1 MFAICLLHIFIGLL
15 ENLEVWNI
23 QRKFEF
29 DLQTQLFQSLPTRSG
44 CFVSVLSC
52 KANHDIARNRIREQ
66 NYLLC
71 SLDWKRYV
79 HLFGM
84 HVTLPGKKKTSSNIC
99 KDRNLYHFICYH
111 HKYATYL
118 HTTQQ
123 YNAHAGRFSLEPC
136 LMTAFPST
144 VPLWFGG
151 KASGLGLTPRWR
163 PQNSRSFPANAC
175 VTSDQRKKITLLSK
189 DFILSFQIRGDRC
202 NDKSIFIMTL
212 SGTAVA
218 KCLYNVHKP
227 LLNFSVRIM
236 IQGIVLK
243 SIYTRY
249 KRKRRS
255 NKIWMPF
262 FKMFQLSGCTVL
274 AVTAAIINEFRFRQ
288 KGGP

>member
-1 MFAICLLHIFIGLL
+1 
-15 ENLEVWNI
+15 
-23 QRKFEF
+23 
-29 DLQTQLFQSLPTRSG
+29 
-44 CFVSVLSC
+44 
-52 KANHDIARNRIREQ
+52 
-66 NYLLC
+66 
-71 SLDWKRYV
+71 
-79 HLFGM
+79 
-84 HVTLPGKKKTSSNIC
+84 
-99 KDRNLYHFICYH
+99 
-111 HKYATYL
+111 
-118 HTTQQ
+118 
-123 YNAHAGRFSLEPC
+123 
-136 LMTAFPST
+136 MTAFPST

-189 DFILSFQIRGDRC
+189 DFILSFQIRGDSC
-202 NDKSIFIMTL
+202 NDKSIFIMAL

-243 SIYTRY
+243 SIYTRH